1 MQTILELLVRHGYVI
16 LFLWILMEQGGIP
29 IPSIPLLLTV
39 GALAGAG
46 KLNLAVSIALAVIA
60 TDISDIC
67 WYELG
72 RRHRVAILNLL
83 CRISLEPD
91 SCARRTTD
99 VYARYG
105 AKSLLGAKFIPGL
118 TTVAPPLAGIFRMR
132 LRQFLFFD
140 TLGSLTW
147 SSTFLG
153 LGFLFSNRLKEIADY
168 AVRFGETLLI
178 LIIIGFAAYI
188 AFKFID
194 RQKFLRD
201 LSGARITAEELKML
215 LDSGEQIQIVD
226 LRHSFEFE
234 AEPTTLPGALRMD
247 PKELEYRQSEIS
259 RDRDIILYC
268 T

>member
-1 MQTILELLVRHGYVI
+1 MQTILELLVRHGYII
-16 LFLWILMEQGGIP
+16 LFLWILMEQGGVP
-29 IPSIPLLLTV
+29 VPSIPLLLAV

-46 KLNLAVSIALAVIA
+46 KLNLAVAIALAVIA
-60 TDISDIC
+60 TEISDIC

-72 RRHRVAILNLL
+72 RRHGVAILNLL

-132 LRQFLFFD
+132 LRRFLFFD
-140 TLGSLTW
+140 TSGSLIW

-168 AVRFGETLLI
+168 AMRFGETLLI
-178 LIIIGFAAYI
+178 LIVIGFAAYI